1 MRASENAL
9 EPLLMYQRE
18 NTSGKGG
25 WGGGGGGGGGR
36 GTHASIINASFEDSV
51 AIHLVGC

>member
-1 MRASENAL
+1 MHASENAL

-25 WGGGGGGGGGR
+25 GGGGGGGGNTR
-36 GTHASIINASFEDSV
+36 K
-51 AIHLVGC
+51 